1 VGLLVEESLTQG
13 GFFGRLNNILFGRP
27 QANRPGS
34 RPQLA
39 NQLAA
44 DGATGLSANQVG
56 VVDGIRDVADAADID
71 GAVDVE
77 DGFRQFGS
85 TGECRHNFHC
95 QGAERCVK
103 KNGMFICTKRF
114 CNVDKDCRDGQTCRD
129 QKCRRCSRCKDDLSA
144 PNPK

>member
-1 VGLLVEESLTQG
+1 MRKVELRAGKFLYTQG
-13 GFFGRLNNILFGRP
+13 QWYKVANCFRFFGRLNNILFGRP
-27 QANRPGS
+27 QANRPRS

-103 KNGMFICTKRF
+103 KNGMFM
-114 CNVDKDCRDGQTCRD
+114 
-129 QKCRRCSRCKDDLSA
+129 
-144 PNPK
+144 